1 MLVFSADSHII
12 EPPDLFVS
20 GLPSGLRPRAIQ
32 MALRDGYIMTVSG
45 DRVIHRLRANKPLA
59 AKTASGHGATATPR
73 MGSRDLTGRL
83 EDMAKDGVDAE
94 VVFPSLALWTYVL
107 EDPELELAT
116 AQVYND
122 WNDGFFSGHLDR
134 FVRCGVLPVR
144 RFEDT
149 LAEMKRIAA
158 KGFTAAMLPSAV
170 PKGLPAYN
178 SEAWD
183 PVFAQ
188 AGELGLVPVLH
199 TGTGLEDVVVERGP
213 GAAVINY
220 THQMIDAQNSIMA
233 LVAGGVLDR
242 SPSAQIAVIESGAS
256 WLAGLAER
264 MDEVYRAH
272 AAYVFPKLSLTPSEI
287 IRRQVKCSFQSDRAC
302 ILSRSVTG
310 SEAIMWG
317 ADYPH
322 AEGTFPNSREV
333 IRGLFEGVEISE
345 QEKADILGG
354 NAARLFRLEGPP
366 AR

>member
-1 MLVFSADSHII
+1 MLVFSADSHIV
-12 EPPDLFVS
+12 EPPDLFVN
-20 GLPSGLRPRAIQ
+20 GLPASMRPRAIQ
-32 MALRDGYIMTVSG
+32 MALRDGFIMTVSG
-45 DRVIHRLRANKPLA
+45 DKVIHKLRANKPLA
-59 AKTASGHGATATPR
+59 AKTAGEDNAKSAMR
-73 MGSRDLTGRL
+73 VGSRDLTLRL
-83 EDMAKDGVDAE
+83 QDMAKDGVDAE

-122 WNDGFFSGHLDR
+122 WNDGFFAGHLDH

-144 RFEDT
+144 RFADT
-149 LAEMKRIAA
+149 LAELKRIAA

-170 PKGLPAYN
+170 PPGLPPYN

-183 PVFAQ
+183 PVFAL
-188 AGELGLVPVLH
+188 AGELGVVPVLH

-220 THQMIDAQNSIMA
+220 AHQMIDAQNSIMA

-242 SPSAQIAVIESGAS
+242 NPRAQVAVIESGAS

-272 AAYVFPKLSLTPSEI
+272 AVYVSPKLSLRPSEI
-287 IRRQVKCSFQSDRAC
+287 IRRQVKCSFQSDKAC
-302 ILSRSVTG
+302 ILSRSITG
-310 SEAIMWG
+310 SEVLMWG

-333 IRGLFEGVEISE
+333 IRGLFDGVEISE
-345 QEKADILGG
+345 REKADILGG
-354 NAARLFRLEGPP
+354 NAARLFRFQP
-366 AR
+366 A

>member
-1 MLVFSADSHII
+1 
-12 EPPDLFVS
+12 
-20 GLPSGLRPRAIQ
+20 

-45 DRVIHRLRANKPLA
+45 DKVIHRLRANKPLS
-59 AKTASGHGATATPR
+59 AKTEGAPLSAVRLGT
-73 MGSRDLTGRL
+73 RDLAGRL
-83 EDMAKDGVDAE
+83 QDMEKDGVDAE

-122 WNDGFFSGHLDR
+122 WNHGFFSGHLDR

-144 RFEDT
+144 RFADT
-149 LAEMKRIAA
+149 LAEMKRLAA
-158 KGFTAAMLPSAV
+158 KGFSAAMLPSAV

-178 SEAWD
+178 DEAWD
-183 PVFAQ
+183 PVFAL
-188 AGELGLVPVLH
+188 AGELGVAPVLH
-199 TGTGLEDVVVERGP
+199 TGTGLEDVVIERGP

-220 THQMIDAQNSIMA
+220 AHQMIDAQNSIMA

-242 SPSAQIAVIESGAS
+242 FPSAQVAVIESGAS

-272 AAYVFPKLSLTPSEI
+272 AVYVSPKLSLRPSEI

-302 ILSRSVTG
+302 VLSRSVTG
-310 SEAIMWG
+310 SETLMWG

-333 IRGLFEGVEISE
+333 IRGIFAGVEISE
-345 QEKADILGG
+345 KEKADILGG
-354 NAARLFRLEGPP
+354 NAARLFRFQVP
-366 AR
+366 AAR

>member
-1 MLVFSADSHII
+1 MLVFSADSHIV
-12 EPPDLFVS
+12 EPPDLFVN
-20 GLPSGLRPRAIQ
+20 GLPASLRPRAIQ
-32 MALRDGYIMTVSG
+32 MTLRDGYIMTVSG
-45 DRVIHRLRANKPLA
+45 DKLIHKLRANKPLA
-59 AKTASGHGATATPR
+59 AKAAGEDRLASAVR
-73 MGSRDLTGRL
+73 VGSRDLALRL
-83 EDMAKDGVDAE
+83 QDMAKDGVDAE

-116 AQVYND
+116 ARVYND
-122 WNDGFFSGHLDR
+122 WNDGFFSGHLDH

-144 RFEDT
+144 RFADT

-170 PKGLPAYN
+170 PPGLPAYN
-178 SEAWD
+178 DPAWD
-183 PVFAQ
+183 PVFAL

-220 THQMIDAQNSIMA
+220 TRQMIDAQNSIMA

-242 SPSAQIAVIESGAS
+242 CPAAQVAVIESGAS

-272 AAYVFPKLSLTPSEI
+272 AVYVSPKLSLRPSEI

-302 ILSRSVTG
+302 ILSRGVTG
-310 SEAIMWG
+310 TEALMWG

-333 IRGLFEGVEISE
+333 IRGLFEGVAISE
-345 QEKADILGG
+345 REKADIVGG
-354 NAARLFRLEGPP
+354 NAARLFRFQAPP